1 MSNIYDQAHVL
12 AKTLKASPEYTN
24 YLAVKAKVDTKPE
37 LADMLNDLQ
46 EKSIAVQAQQM
57 MGGGAADPEAM
68 AQIQN
73 LYGIL
78 MRDPLAMEYLQAEF
92 AFSRMVSDVYK
103 IIGDAVKGE

>member
-1 MSNIYDQAHVL
+1 MMERKKVL
-12 AKTLKASPEYTN
+12 MVMT
-24 YLAVKAKVDTKPE
+24 
-37 LADMLNDLQ
+37 
-46 EKSIAVQAQQM
+46 QM